1 MEGKTTNFEKR
12 DIFRH
17 KLTYH
22 EKIESLK
29 QVQPEIDERKWK
41 KKSREILLHEFVLS
55 YCLPRCLWINE
66 ILCQSFYTF

>member
-12 DIFRH
+12 DISRH

-29 QVQPEIDERKWK
+29 QVQPEIDERK
-41 KKSREILLHEFVLS
+41 
-55 YCLPRCLWINE
+55 
-66 ILCQSFYTF
+66 

>member
-41 KKSREILLHEFVLS
+41 KNHDKFS
-55 YCLPRCLWINE
+55 YMN
-66 ILCQSFYTF
+66 LCWAIVYHDAFE